1 MIYPST
7 ALNTEEKRE
16 SIKMR
21 ELSVVM
27 YHYVRDLENS
37 RYPRIKGL
45 DFSFFRQQVQFL
57 KENFSII
64 TMEELIASYEEAY
77 ELPEKAVLLT
87 FDDGY
92 KDHYLNVYPIL
103 KEYGIQGSFFIPGKT
118 FYESVLLDV
127 NKIHFILASMSIR
140 ELVTRLMM
148 QLDFYRGQEYPY
160 EANEV
165 LYEKYAVASRFD
177 SADTIFVKRILQTVL
192 PEELRSVIASN
203 LFEQAVGIE
212 ESKFAKELYMNYDQ
226 IKCMKLD
233 GMHIGLHGY
242 DHYWLGNLDQKKM
255 EQDVRRSKEVLG
267 DFLDARKWTIAYPY
281 GSYNEAVLECMQ
293 TAGCAAGFTTEV
305 RKASIP
311 GGSRYTIPRL
321 DTNDF
326 PPKSHN
332 FEKIQ

>member
-1 MIYPST
+1 M
-7 ALNTEEKRE
+7 
-16 SIKMR
+16 
-21 ELSVVM
+21 VM

-37 RYPRIKGL
+37 RYPKIRGL
-45 DFSFFRQQVQFL
+45 DYSLFRQQVQYL

-77 ELPEKAVLLT
+77 ELPEKALLLT

-92 KDHYLNVYPIL
+92 RDHYLNVYPIL

-148 QLDFYRGQEYPY
+148 QLDFYRGQDFTFET
-160 EANEV
+160 NEV
-165 LYEKYAVASRFD
+165 LYAKYAVGNRFD

-192 PEELRSVIASN
+192 PEELRNVIASN
-203 LFEQAVGIE
+203 LFEQAVGLE
-212 ESKFAKELYMNYDQ
+212 EAKFAKELYMNYDQ

-255 EQDVRRSKEVLG
+255 EQDVQQAKEVLC
-267 DFLDARKWTIAYPY
+267 DFINPSAWTIAYPY
-281 GSYNEAVLECMQ
+281 GSQNEDVIECMKR
-293 TAGCAAGFTTEV
+293 TGCQAGFTTV
-305 RKASIP
+305 VGKAGIP
-311 GGSRYTIPRL
+311 VNCKYTIPRL

-326 PPKSHN
+326 PPKSDN
-332 FEKIQ
+332 YNKIGVI